1 MNKDLL
7 LFVLLNCF
15 PTVRNIE
22 YYSCSYYTILTGHY
36 TENRQE
42 LKSRQASNVL
52 MLNVVSGLEFV
63 PPIVAE
69 CTRPARA
76 VLPRVPTPGSQQPLS
91 TIEVVARRSAV
102 WTPPEPPSYLQ
113 FSSGLQMQ
121 RMQLTHILL
130 QPLEE
135 DSWNKNMLLRKFITL
150 VYPLLNSL
158 LRSLGLWFHKIKT
171 LVPNSWWAVMDRW
184 TRLYLLL
191 RLCNTFARWFKN
203 LMFLMG
209 AEMLLQI
216 FCIGLVAG
224 VTSVN
229 PLGSD
234 NLGIWPAPAPAVLHR
249 TSHGRQ
255 PGDPGC
261 C

>member
-22 YYSCSYYTILTGHY
+22 YYSCSYFTILTGHY

-91 TIEVVARRSAV
+91 TIEVVARRECSV
-102 WTPPEPPSYLQ
+102 NTSYLQ

-135 DSWNKNMLLRKFITL
+135 DS
-150 VYPLLNSL
+150 
-158 LRSLGLWFHKIKT
+158 
-171 LVPNSWWAVMDRW
+171 
-184 TRLYLLL
+184 
-191 RLCNTFARWFKN
+191 
-203 LMFLMG
+203 
-209 AEMLLQI
+209 
-216 FCIGLVAG
+216 
-224 VTSVN
+224 
-229 PLGSD
+229 
-234 NLGIWPAPAPAVLHR
+234 
-249 TSHGRQ
+249 
-255 PGDPGC
+255 
-261 C
+261 

>member
-102 WTPPEPPSYLQ
+102 WTPPEPPLISA
-113 FSSGLQMQ
+113 
-121 RMQLTHILL
+121 ILL
-130 QPLEE
+130 WAADAENAVDPY
-135 DSWNKNMLLRKFITL
+135 FIAASGRGFMKQN
-150 VYPLLNSL
+150 Y
-158 LRSLGLWFHKIKT
+158 
-171 LVPNSWWAVMDRW
+171 
-184 TRLYLLL
+184 
-191 RLCNTFARWFKN
+191 
-203 LMFLMG
+203 
-209 AEMLLQI
+209 
-216 FCIGLVAG
+216 
-224 VTSVN
+224 VTSQIYHI
-229 PLGSD
+229 G
-234 NLGIWPAPAPAVLHR
+234 
-249 TSHGRQ
+249 
-255 PGDPGC
+255 
-261 C
+261 

>member
-1 MNKDLL
+1 
-7 LFVLLNCF
+7 
-15 PTVRNIE
+15 
-22 YYSCSYYTILTGHY
+22 
-36 TENRQE
+36 
-42 LKSRQASNVL
+42 

-91 TIEVVARRSAV
+91 SIEVVARRSAV

-234 NLGIWPAPAPAVLHR
+234 NLGIWPAPAASSPAPHQPRPPARRPGLLLGELNLDHLAAQPALPLP
-249 TSHGRQ
+249 RQ
-255 PGDPGC
+255 PPGTINDKERFL
-261 C
+261 